1 MNKIGSAC
9 ACRFATSQFPLLF
22 ATEVACSCLSL
33 FVLNIETF
41 DDVPTTSPFTCLLP
55 THLRNPKVV
64 TLGFLPCDTNVA
76 GDRTTHFPV
85 ETIIQDDRKILVVQC
100 PGVTIHDIRVEYDG
114 HSHGKLQI
122 ERKGGLGV
130 ENFRWEW
137 KIHFD
142 THHEFVQSDTRR
154 PKSWGVA
161 TRDLPLAHVKRCFG
175 GLLAIHP
182 LTRQF
187 V

>member
-1 MNKIGSAC
+1 M
-9 ACRFATSQFPLLF
+9 
-22 ATEVACSCLSL
+22 
-33 FVLNIETF
+33 
-41 DDVPTTSPFTCLLP
+41 
-55 THLRNPKVV
+55 

-100 PGVTIHDIRVEYDG
+100 PAVTIHDIRVEYDG

-122 ERKGGLGV
+122 ERKEGLGV
-130 ENFRWEW
+130 EPLHWEW

-161 TRDLPLAHVKRCFG
+161 TRDLPLAHVKRCNG

-182 LTRQF
+182 LTEGYGQIKDSSSQTCF
-187 V
+187 GTSLEQLCISLLNKQVNTCWGLHLEFPAVCVPVLFQV